1 MFLFRDMEDN
11 IMQLNGLFELQL
23 TIEDVYDQ
31 VPFSIPP
38 MNQVSMTEVFGNT
51 MKKEVKL
58 DNPLSYSI
66 NIPSR
71 PCHSI
76 PTSCCTTYQPIK

>member
-1 MFLFRDMEDN
+1 
-11 IMQLNGLFELQL
+11 MQLNGEFELQL
-23 TIEDVYDQ
+23 TIENMYDQ
-31 VPFSIPP
+31 VPSSILP

-58 DNPLSYSI
+58 DNPLSHSI
-66 NIPSR
+66 SVPSR

-76 PTSCCTTYQPIK
+76 PISCCTMYQPIK